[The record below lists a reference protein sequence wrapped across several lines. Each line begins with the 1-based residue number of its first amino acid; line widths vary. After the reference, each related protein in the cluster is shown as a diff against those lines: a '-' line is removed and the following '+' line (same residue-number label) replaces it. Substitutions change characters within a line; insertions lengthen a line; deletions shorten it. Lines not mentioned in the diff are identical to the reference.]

1 MHIVQNG
8 RPRERLAQALQ
19 PLQGGLGVR
28 AVFQCHGEFIAANAA
43 NEVVW
48 PCLGPQ
54 ALRKY
59 PKELVR
65 QGLPPLL
72 VEVLELV
79 DVQQTQGQDAIGF
92 DAFLEGRIQLL
103 GKKAAAGQAGEG
115 VVVAKLLQ
123 GLLQAALLGNILTH
137 RDPFAHDAV
146 RVLDAFDGD
155 LRDKGFAV
163 FAAPDQF
170 AMPSAVSLDGL
181 RDAAQ
186 ECGFTPFIEAQ
197 DGR

>member
-8 RPRERLAQALQ
+8 RPRQRLAQALQ
-19 PLQGGLGVR
+19 PLQGGFGVC

-155 LRDKGFAV
+155 LRDKGFAI

-181 RDAAQ
+181 CDAAQ
-186 ECGFTPFIEAQ
+186 ECGFAPFVEAQ